1 MTRAKILAL
10 ALLSMLAT
18 PCAFAP
24 HAFAQ
29 GLGLSGGDD
38 DVPLEVYAD
47 NGIEWRQNDNAY
59 IARGNA
65 KAIKGGT
72 TVYAD
77 TLTAHYRKATAA
89 GAVGGGGGGS
99 EVWKIEADGNV
110 RIVSTEETA
119 YGQKAIYTID
129 DGALLMTGNN
139 LKLVTPRETITA
151 RDRLEYWD
159 KKNLAIARGDALT
172 VTEDG
177 RRIRADTLT
186 ATFKPSNSQQAGQQ
200 AAKPAP
206 TRVATNGSA
215 APARGGRQ
223 SQSDSRL
230 ERMDAVGGV
239 VITTPEEVA
248 RGERGVYF
256 EDSGIATLTGSVKI
270 TRGQNQLNGD
280 AAEVNLRTGISRMI
294 NQPGRANGPVRA
306 LLVPEKREDGA
317 SGISGTAPGNNRAPA
332 APARN

>member
-1 MTRAKILAL
+1 MKRLFAAGFAL
-10 ALLSMLAT
+10 ITAMASPNAW
-18 PCAFAP
+18 
-24 HAFAQ
+24 AQ
-29 GLGLSGGDD
+29 GLGLGGND

-47 NGIEWRQNDNAY
+47 NGIEWRQNDNTY

-65 KAIKGGT
+65 KAIKGAT

-77 TLTAHYRKATAA
+77 VLVAHYRKAAAA
-89 GAVGGGGGGS
+89 GAATGGTSGGS
-99 EVWKIEADGNV
+99 EVWKVEANGNV

-119 YGQKAIYTID
+119 YGEKAVYTID
-129 DGALLMTGNN
+129 DGALIMTGGN

-151 RDRLEYWD
+151 RERLEYWD
-159 KKNLAIARGDALT
+159 KKNLAVARGDALT

-186 ATFKPSNSQQAGQQ
+186 ALFKPPKNQQEG
-200 AAKPAP
+200 AAKPAPAP
-206 TRVATNGSA
+206 TRVAGNSA
-215 APARGGRQ
+215 AQNKNAANRQPRG
-223 SQSDSRL
+223 DSRL
-230 ERMDAVGGV
+230 DRMDAVGNV

-280 AAEVNLRTGISRMI
+280 AAEVNLRTGVSRML
-294 NQPGRANGPVRA
+294 NQPGRNSGPVRA
-306 LLVPEKREDGA
+306 LLVPEKREE
-317 SGISGTAPGNNRAPA
+317 SSAPA
-332 APARN
+332 DSTPSNAPRR

>member
-1 MTRAKILAL
+1 MMRATLLAL
-10 ALLSMLAT
+10 ALLA
-18 PCAFAP
+18 AAAVAP
-24 HAFAQ
+24 SAFAQ
-29 GLGLSGGDD
+29 GLGLSGGGND

-47 NGIEWRQNDNAY
+47 NGIEWRQNDNTY

-65 KAIKGGT
+65 KAIKGTT

-77 TLTAHYRKATAA
+77 MLTAHYRKAATS
-89 GAVGGGGGGS
+89 GS
-99 EVWKIEADGNV
+99 EVWKIEAHGNV
-110 RIVSTEETA
+110 RIVSPQETA
-119 YGQKAIYTID
+119 YGDHAVYTID
-129 DGALLMTGNN
+129 DGALIMTGKN

-186 ATFKPSNSQQAGQQ
+186 ATFKPSSSQQAGSSP
-200 AAKPAP
+200 AGAKPAAAAP
-206 TRVATNGSA
+206 TRVATNSA
-215 APARGGRQ
+215 GGATRNGRQ
-223 SQSDSRL
+223 SQGDSRL
-230 ERMDAVGGV
+230 DRMDAVGNV

-294 NQPGRANGPVRA
+294 NQPGRAGGPVRA
-306 LLVPEKREDGA
+306 LLVPEKRDETPA
-317 SGISGTAPGNNRAPA
+317 APTPSNRAPA
-332 APARN
+332 PGRN

>member
-1 MTRAKILAL
+1 MMRARILAL
-10 ALLSMLAT
+10 ALLAMLAAL
-18 PCAFAP
+18 PSGAE
-24 HAFAQ
+24 AQ
-29 GLGLSGGDD
+29 GLGLSGGGND

-47 NGIEWRQNDNAY
+47 NGIEWRQNDNTY

-65 KAIKGGT
+65 KTIKGTT

-77 TLTAHYRKATAA
+77 MLTAHYRKAAA
-89 GAVGGGGGGS
+89 SGS
-99 EVWKIEADGNV
+99 EVWKIEAHGNV
-110 RIVSTEETA
+110 RIVSPQETA
-119 YGQKAIYTID
+119 YGEHAVYTID
-129 DGALLMTGNN
+129 DGALIMTGKN

-186 ATFKPSNSQQAGQQ
+186 ATFKPSNSQQAG
-200 AAKPAP
+200 AKPPTPAP
-206 TRVATNGSA
+206 TRVATSGTSA
-215 APARGGRQ
+215 AATRSGRQ
-223 SQSDSRL
+223 TQGDSRL
-230 ERMDAVGGV
+230 DRMDAVGNV

-280 AAEVNLRTGISRMI
+280 AAEVNLRTGVSRMI
-294 NQPGRANGPVRA
+294 NQPGRAGGPVRA
-306 LLVPEKREDGA
+306 LLVPEKRDE
-317 SGISGTAPGNNRAPA
+317 TPA
-332 APARN
+332 APTPNSRTPAAPGRN

>member
-1 MTRAKILAL
+1 MMRAKIAAL
-10 ALLSMLAT
+10 AVLAMLAA
-18 PCAFAP
+18 PQAFAP
-24 HAFAQ
+24 YAFAQ

-47 NGIEWRQNDNAY
+47 NGIEWRQNDNTY

-77 TLTAHYRKATAA
+77 TLTAHYRKAAAA
-89 GAVGGGGGGS
+89 GGTSGGS

-186 ATFKPSNSQQAGQQ
+186 ATFKPSGSQQSGGQQ
-200 AAKPAP
+200 PAKPAP
-206 TRVATNGSA
+206 TRVATNTNGS

-223 SQSDSRL
+223 PQADSRL

-294 NQPGRANGPVRA
+294 NQPGRASGPVRA
-306 LLVPEKREDGA
+306 LLVPEKREDG
-317 SGISGTAPGNNRAPA
+317 STVGAPPNNNSRAPA

>member
-1 MTRAKILAL
+1 MMRAKLIAL
-10 ALLSMLAT
+10 ALLAVVV
-18 PCAFAP
+18 AFAP
-24 HAFAQ
+24 NAIAQ
-29 GLGLSGGDD
+29 GLGLSGGGNDD
-38 DVPLEVYAD
+38 MPLEVYAD
-47 NGIEWRQNDNAY
+47 NGIEWRQNDNVY

-65 KAIKGGT
+65 KAIKGTT

-77 TLTAHYRKATAA
+77 TLMAHYRKAATS
-89 GAVGGGGGGS
+89 GS
-99 EVWKIEADGNV
+99 EVWKIEAEGNV
-110 RIVSTEETA
+110 RIVSTQETA
-119 YGQKAIYTID
+119 YGDRAVYTID
-129 DGALLMTGNN
+129 DGALIMTGKN

-186 ATFKPSNSQQAGQQ
+186 ATFKPSNSQQAGAKP
-200 AAKPAP
+200 AAPAP
-206 TRVATNGSA
+206 TRVATNNAGA
-215 APARGGRQ
+215 TARNGRQ
-223 SQSDSRL
+223 PQSNSRL
-230 ERMDAVGGV
+230 DRMDAVGNV

-280 AAEVNLRTGISRMI
+280 AAEVNLRTGISRML
-294 NQPGRANGPVRA
+294 NQPGRTSGPVRA
-306 LLVPEKREDGA
+306 LLVPEKRDETPA
-317 SGISGTAPGNNRAPA
+317 APTPNTRAPA

>member
-1 MTRAKILAL
+1 MKRLFAAGFAL
-10 ALLSMLAT
+10 MIAMAAPAAL
-18 PCAFAP
+18 
-24 HAFAQ
+24 AQ
-29 GLGLSGGDD
+29 GLGLGGND

-47 NGIEWRQNDNAY
+47 NGIEWRQNDSTY

-65 KAIKGGT
+65 KAIKGTT

-77 TLTAHYRKATAA
+77 VLTAHYRKSAA
-89 GAVGGGGGGS
+89 NPDGTGGGS
-99 EVWKIEADGNV
+99 EVWKVEADGNV

-119 YGQKAIYTID
+119 YGERAVYTID
-129 DGALLMTGNN
+129 DGALIMTGGN

-172 VTEDG
+172 VMDDG

-186 ATFKPSNSQQAGQQ
+186 ALFKPAGSRQAG
-200 AAKPAP
+200 AAKPATPP
-206 TRVATNGSA
+206 TRVAASGGANGKTA
-215 APARGGRQ
+215 ANRQPRG
-223 SQSDSRL
+223 DSRL
-230 ERMDAVGGV
+230 DRMDALGNV

-280 AAEVNLRTGISRMI
+280 AAEVNLRTGVSKML
-294 NQPGRANGPVRA
+294 NQPGRNSGPVRA
-306 LLVPEKREDGA
+306 LLVPEKRDDD
-317 SGISGTAPGNNRAPA
+317 APANSSPA
-332 APARN
+332 APSSAPRR

>member
-1 MTRAKILAL
+1 MTGAKLLAL
-10 ALLSMLAT
+10 ALLVAT
-18 PCAFAP
+18 AAFAATGFAP
-24 HAFAQ
+24 NAIAQ
-29 GLGLSGGDD
+29 GLGLSGGGND

-47 NGIEWRQNDNAY
+47 NGIEWRQNDNVY

-65 KAIKGGT
+65 KAIKGTT

-77 TLTAHYRKATAA
+77 TLMAYYRKAATS
-89 GAVGGGGGGS
+89 GS
-99 EVWKIEADGNV
+99 EVWKIEAHGNV

-119 YGQKAIYTID
+119 YGEHAVYTID
-129 DGALLMTGNN
+129 DGALIMTGKN

-186 ATFKPSNSQQAGQQ
+186 ATFKPSNSQQAGAKP
-200 AAKPAP
+200 AAPAP
-206 TRVATNGSA
+206 TRVATNNAGA
-215 APARGGRQ
+215 TARNGRQ
-223 SQSDSRL
+223 PQSNSRL
-230 ERMDAVGGV
+230 DRMDAVGNV

-280 AAEVNLRTGISRMI
+280 AAEVNLRTGISRML
-294 NQPGRANGPVRA
+294 NQPGRASGPVRA
-306 LLVPEKREDGA
+306 LLVPEKRDE
-317 SGISGTAPGNNRAPA
+317 APA
-332 APARN
+332 APTPNTRAPVAPARN

>member
-1 MTRAKILAL
+1 MKGAKLFAL
-10 ALLSMLAT
+10 ALLALAAFT
-18 PCAFAP
+18 TNGFAP
-24 HAFAQ
+24 NAGAQ
-29 GLGLSGGDD
+29 GLGLSGGGND

-47 NGIEWRQNDNAY
+47 NGIEWRQNDNVY

-65 KAIKGGT
+65 KAIKGTT

-77 TLTAHYRKATAA
+77 TLMAHYRKAATS
-89 GAVGGGGGGS
+89 GS
-99 EVWKIEADGNV
+99 EVWKIEAEGNV

-119 YGQKAIYTID
+119 YGDRAVYTID
-129 DGALLMTGNN
+129 DGALIMTGKN

-186 ATFKPSNSQQAGQQ
+186 ATFKPSNSQQAGAKP
-200 AAKPAP
+200 AAPAP
-206 TRVATNGSA
+206 TRVATNSA
-215 APARGGRQ
+215 GATARNGRQ
-223 SQSDSRL
+223 PQGDSRL
-230 ERMDAVGGV
+230 DRMDAVGNV

-280 AAEVNLRTGISRMI
+280 AAEVNLRTGISRML
-294 NQPGRANGPVRA
+294 NQPGRASGPVRA
-306 LLVPEKREDGA
+306 LLVPEKRDETPA
-317 SGISGTAPGNNRAPA
+317 TPTPNTRAPA

>member
-1 MTRAKILAL
+1 MTRAKMFILAL
-10 ALLSMLAT
+10 LALLAAT
-18 PCAFAP
+18 QAYAP
-24 HAFAQ
+24 QSFAQ
-29 GLGLSGGDD
+29 GLGLGGGSND

-47 NGIEWRQNDNAY
+47 NGIEWRQNDNTY

-65 KAIKGGT
+65 KAIKGTT

-77 TLTAHYRKATAA
+77 TLTAHYRKAAAA
-89 GAVGGGGGGS
+89 GAASGGS

-119 YGQKAIYTID
+119 YGQHAVYTID
-129 DGALLMTGNN
+129 DGALIMTGNN

-186 ATFKPSNSQQAGQQ
+186 ATFKPSNSQQQANGQT
-200 AAKPAP
+200 AAKPAATP
-206 TRVATNGSA
+206 TRVATNNSA
-215 APARGGRQ
+215 TTTRSGRQ
-223 SQSDSRL
+223 TQGDSRL
-230 ERMDAVGGV
+230 ERMDAVGNV

-280 AAEVNLRTGISRMI
+280 AAEVNMRTGISRMI
-294 NQPGRANGPVRA
+294 NQPGRASGPVRA
-306 LLVPEKREDGA
+306 LLVPEKREEAPA
-317 SGISGTAPGNNRAPA
+317 SSAPA
-332 APARN
+332 APKRN

>member
-1 MTRAKILAL
+1 MMRAKIVAL
-10 ALLSMLAT
+10 ALFAAA
-18 PCAFAP
+18 AFAP
-24 HAFAQ
+24 SGFAQ
-29 GLGLSGGDD
+29 GLGLSGGGND

-47 NGIEWRQNDNAY
+47 NGIEWRQNDNTY

-65 KAIKGGT
+65 KAIKGTT

-77 TLTAHYRKATAA
+77 TLTAHYRKAAA
-89 GAVGGGGGGS
+89 SGTTSGGS

-119 YGQKAIYTID
+119 YGEHAVYTID
-129 DGALLMTGNN
+129 DGALIMTGRN

-186 ATFKPSNSQQAGQQ
+186 ATFKPSNSQQAG
-200 AAKPAP
+200 AKPAP
-206 TRVATNGSA
+206 TRVATNGGGTA
-215 APARGGRQ
+215 TRNGRQ
-223 SQSDSRL
+223 PQGDSRL
-230 ERMDAVGGV
+230 DRMDAVGNV

-294 NQPGRANGPVRA
+294 NQPGRASGPVRA
-306 LLVPEKREDGA
+306 LLVPEKREDESPASSGA
-317 SGISGTAPGNNRAPA
+317 APANNSRAPA